1 VVLIT
6 QALVH
11 AIVTVQRY
19 VVAMEAAH
27 AQAWTLA
34 LTDPLTGL
42 ANRRRFD
49 QHLETTIAQCHRDGT
64 ALALL
69 LLDIDRFKEIN
80 DRWGH
85 AAGDTALVQVA
96 QALRASVGPGGLA
109 ARIGGDEFAVVL
121 PARDESQ
128 ARRVAQGV
136 QGRLAVTSASGSR
149 GEPIQVSIGAASL
162 EPRPAARAEGPDTAA
177 LTILMAADRALY
189 QMKASACRP
198 A

>member
-1 VVLIT
+1 
-6 QALVH
+6 
-11 AIVTVQRY
+11 VTVQRY

-42 ANRRRFD
+42 ANRRCFD
-49 QHLETTIAQCHRDGT
+49 QHLETTLAQCRRDGT

-96 QALRASVGPGGLA
+96 QALRASVGAGGLV

-162 EPRPAARAEGPDTAA
+162 EPRPAAPAEGPDTAA

-189 QMKASACRP
+189 QMKESARRP